1 MTGLGDLSR
10 MMKEAQKLQQKILD
24 KQAEIAQMEVT
35 ATSGGGMVTVVASGD
50 QQIKSIQI
58 EREVID
64 PADPEMLQDLVLA
77 AINEALAKSKELVK
91 EELAGLTGGLN
102 IPGLF

>member
-1 MTGLGDLSR
+1 MAGLGDLTR
-10 MMKEAQKLQQKILD
+10 MMKDARQLQQKILD
-24 KQAEIAQMEVT
+24 RQAEIAQKEVT

-50 QQIKSIQI
+50 QQIKSILI

-64 PADPEMLQDLVLA
+64 PEDVEMLQDLVLA
-77 AINEALAKSKELVK
+77 AVNEALAKSKELVK
-91 EELAGLTGGLN
+91 QELSSLTGGLN

>member
-1 MTGLGDLSR
+1 MAGLGDLSR
-10 MMKEAQKLQQKILD
+10 MMKEAQKLQQRMLE
-24 KQAEIAQMEVT
+24 KQEDLAQKEVT
-35 ATSGGGMVTVVASGD
+35 ARSGGGMVTVVATGD
-50 QQIKSIQI
+50 QRISSIKV

-64 PADPEMLQDLVLA
+64 PEEVEMLEDLIVA
-77 AINEALAKSKELVK
+77 AVNEALAKSKDMVK

>member
-24 KQAEIAQMEVT
+24 KQAEIAQKEVT

>member
-24 KQAEIAQMEVT
+24 KQAEIAQKEVT

-50 QQIKSIQI
+50 QQIKSIQM

-91 EELAGLTGGLN
+91 EELSGLTGGLN
-102 IPGLF
+102 IPGLL